1 MPRYR
6 VIHRQTG
13 ETWEVEASSAEDA
26 LQVIGWPTAD
36 CSVSLLIE
44 GPFVE
49 IKPPKIATQV
59 APPNPGSSHICPDC
73 QVSLLEASDRGE
85 FWWQCPSCD
94 LLYQEWENRFY
105 RNDEL

>member
-6 VIHRQTG
+6 VIHQHTG
-13 ETWEVEASSAEDA
+13 ETWEVETSTAEKA
-26 LQVIGWPTAD
+26 CQVVGW
-36 CSVSLLIE
+36 SLGICKGTRLKE
-44 GPFVE
+44 GPFAA
-49 IKPPKIATQV
+49 IIPPKIATQI

-73 QVSLLEASDRGE
+73 KVSLLESEAQGE

-105 RNDEL
+105 RSDEL